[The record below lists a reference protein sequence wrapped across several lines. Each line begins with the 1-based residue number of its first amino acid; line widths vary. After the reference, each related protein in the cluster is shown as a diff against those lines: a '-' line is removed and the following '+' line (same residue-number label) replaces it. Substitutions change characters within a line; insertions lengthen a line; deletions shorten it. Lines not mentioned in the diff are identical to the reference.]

1 MGLGLSWEWAFV
13 KIQGFRG
20 LLRINQIN
28 GSKMRNLRVLE
39 VDIGRLI
46 HNIYIQI
53 NTLFA
58 KKIMDESK
66 PRLQRLD

>member
-1 MGLGLSWEWAFV
+1 MYKMGLGPSWEWAFV

-20 LLRINQIN
+20 LLRIN
-28 GSKMRNLRVLE
+28 GSKLRNLRVL
-39 VDIGRLI
+39 DIGRLM

-66 PRLQRLD
+66 PRSQRLD